1 MYTNM
6 LNKVMMT
13 VLNFFAS
20 YVWHF
25 LGYAIAFH
33 ILLPDSAP
41 FAFFSDSFIKVRTLT
56 DLTKG
61 KRTTERT

>member
-1 MYTNM
+1 MISRLPRIGIYVHM
-6 LNKVMMT
+6 LNRVMFT

-33 ILLPDSAP
+33 ILLPNSRP
-41 FAFFSDSFIKVRTLT
+41 FGIFSDAFIKVQSKTIT
-56 DLTKG
+56 
-61 KRTTERT
+61 